1 MALAHAAPGE
11 KVHLPPLD
19 SMPADARTS
28 ALVKTDRFEAVHMVL
43 RAGSNIAPHAVDG
56 PITLHCLEGAV
67 VLEAGRRIALGAG
80 DWVHLDPGER
90 HALSA
95 SEDSALLL
103 TILFDR
109 G

>member
-1 MALAHAAPGE
+1 M
-11 KVHLPPLD
+11 
-19 SMPADARTS
+19 
-28 ALVKTDRFEAVHMVL
+28 
-43 RAGSNIAPHAVDG
+43 
-56 PITLHCLEGAV
+56 
-67 VLEAGRRIALGAG
+67 VLEAGRRIEMGAG